1 MFRILSGLA
10 LAAVS
15 GAAMAQT
22 PAWQFYEPG
31 NGTLQ
36 AFVVAEDGTQL
47 ILKCDQPGKRKVFAV
62 VVNNSSLAPP
72 LSDDKFES
80 GPVIFRVDEGAP
92 QTDNWRFNDKFAMA
106 VNQGN
111 VRSLTR
117 LLEQIDEGNTVE
129 VRLKPLGRTE
139 TALTFGIAGAR
150 EAIDKV
156 YTACKDESPL
166 G

>member
-1 MFRILSGLA
+1 MITSHITQVL
-10 LAAVS
+10 VS
-15 GAAMAQT
+15 GAAIAQT
-22 PAWQFYEPG
+22 PAWQFYDPG

-36 AFVVAEDGTQL
+36 AFVIAADGTQL

-80 GPVIFRVDEGAP
+80 GPVMFRVDEGAP
-92 QTDNWRFNDKFAMA
+92 QNDNWRFNDKFAMA

-117 LLEQIDEGNTVE
+117 LLEQIDGGNTVE
-129 VRLKPLGRTE
+129 VRLKPVGRTE
-139 TALTFGIAGAR
+139 TALKFDVAGAR
-150 EAIDKV
+150 EAIEKV
-156 YTACKDESPL
+156 
-166 G
+166 